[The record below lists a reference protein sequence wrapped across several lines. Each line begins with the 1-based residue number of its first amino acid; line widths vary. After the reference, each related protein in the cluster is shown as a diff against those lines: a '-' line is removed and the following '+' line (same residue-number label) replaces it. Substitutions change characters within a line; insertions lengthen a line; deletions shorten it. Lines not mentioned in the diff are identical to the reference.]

1 MYVIGDACT
10 INQNIYTQD
19 KTRHKKNAL
28 EAATGRSSGKSV
40 SSPRTDSPPSFFFFL
55 RLDDEEEVEDLAA
68 GFLLL
73 PLLEARRL
81 EAAAEAG
88 APPRP
93 IRPRIW
99 SATSV
104 MLV

>member
-1 MYVIGDACT
+1 
-10 INQNIYTQD
+10 
-19 KTRHKKNAL
+19 
-28 EAATGRSSGKSV
+28 
-40 SSPRTDSPPSFFFFL
+40 
-55 RLDDEEEVEDLAA
+55 LAA